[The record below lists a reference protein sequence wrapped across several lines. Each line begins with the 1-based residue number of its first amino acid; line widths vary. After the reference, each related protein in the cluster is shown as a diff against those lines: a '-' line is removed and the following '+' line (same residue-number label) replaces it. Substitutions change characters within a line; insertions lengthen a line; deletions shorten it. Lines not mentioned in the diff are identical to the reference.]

1 MASQYDKAAS
11 GRQDGAVLRRD
22 GAAFL
27 FAKRAIDL
35 VGASLALVVL
45 LPVAAVVCLVVKLG
59 SAGPV
64 LFRQKRLGKNGV
76 PFTLYKFRTMRDG
89 APLVRNADGS
99 AFVGAGDPRLTRAGR
114 FLRDSTLDEIP
125 QLVNVLK
132 GDMSLVGPRP
142 DLVEQLGLYDDLMRR
157 KLEVRPGMASLSLA
171 RGRNSLAWYKR
182 AELDVYYV
190 DHRSLVLD
198 AKVFL
203 MALLMVLLR
212 RGVYYPVDYEGETGG
227 RARAD

>member
-1 MASQYDKAAS
+1 MTSGQSSAAS
-11 GRQDGAVLRRD
+11 SRNGK
-22 GAAFL
+22 AFL

-35 VGASLALVVL
+35 VAASLALVLL
-45 LPVAAVVCLVVKLG
+45 LPVVVVVCVVVKLG
-59 SAGPV
+59 SKGPV
-64 LFRQKRLGKNGV
+64 LFRQKRLGKGGV

-142 DLVEQLGLYDDLMRR
+142 DLLEQLELYDDLMRR
-157 KLEVRPGMASLSLA
+157 KLEVKPGMASLSLVH
-171 RGRNSLAWYKR
+171 GRNSLAWYKR

-190 DHRSLVLD
+190 DHRSLLLD

-212 RGVYYPVDYEGETGG
+212 RGVYYPVDYEGEI
-227 RARAD
+227 RN

>member
-1 MASQYDKAAS
+1 MASQFPNAMTSRQRGTAS
-11 GRQDGAVLRRD
+11 SRNGK
-22 GAAFL
+22 AFL

-45 LPVAAVVCLVVKLG
+45 LPVVVVVCVVVKLG
-59 SAGPV
+59 SPGTV
-64 LFRQKRLGKNGV
+64 LFRQKRLGKGGV

-89 APLVRNADGS
+89 APPVRNADGS

-142 DLVEQLGLYDDLMRR
+142 DLLEQLELYDDLMRR
-157 KLEVRPGMASLSLA
+157 KLEVKPGMASLSLVH
-171 RGRNSLAWYKR
+171 GRNSLAWYKR

-190 DHRSLVLD
+190 DHRSLLLD

-212 RGVYYPVDYEGETGG
+212 RGVYYPVDYEGDI
-227 RARAD
+227 RN